1 MYQFADLS
9 ASARSGQ
16 LAARLESLEDI
27 RNGRIGSDQSASMCN
42 SNREWSQVR
51 ARQMEW
57 TGLKLLLERFVRGM
71 KPSAS

>member
-9 ASARSGQ
+9 ASARSCQ
-16 LAARLESLEDI
+16 LAARMDSLEDI
-27 RNGRIGSDQSASMCN
+27 RIGSDQSASMCN